1 MIRVAIV
8 GCGRMGENHCRIV
21 REIEGVSIV
30 GAVDPNLDRARAL
43 AAGYAVE
50 QAAAHLDELLART
63 RVDAVHILTPPLTHA
78 PLACTALRAGCHV
91 FVEKPMALTVVEAT
105 RMLDAAT
112 QHHRILTVGH
122 NHLFESVVRE
132 AYARV
137 AQGRLGRLVGLD
149 VFHGCLP
156 GSPPWVADLPSGPWI
171 NDMSHPLYLSQLFLG
186 EPLTIRAVGYPAA
199 DRHKVREVRAVAQH
213 AEGVSTLTLSTDA
226 APFRHKITLFGTH
239 RTLEV
244 DLIHEILVETRPF
257 GGHRWLRKGRAVL
270 DVSTQLLVG
279 AGRNACHV
287 LTGRGRGWQG
297 LRTLL
302 RAFYTAIQAGGQSP
316 VPPIGGLRVVA
327 CLEEISR
334 QILAMPDPV
343 QDAVGKT
350 RDDAVSACRTEAD
363 KWIGQL

>member
-21 REIEGVSIV
+21 RELPGVSIV

-43 AAGYAVE
+43 ATGYAIE
-50 QAAAHLDELLART
+50 QAAAHLEELLT
-63 RVDAVHILTPPLTHA
+63 LTQVDAVHILTPPTTHA
-78 PLACTALRAGCHV
+78 PLACTALQAGCHV
-91 FVEKPMALTVVEAT
+91 LVEKPMALTVIEAG

-122 NHLFESVVRE
+122 NCLFEPVVRE
-132 AYARV
+132 AHTRV
-137 AQGRLGRLVGLD
+137 AEGRLGRLVGLD

-186 EPLTIRAVGYPAA
+186 EPLSIRAVGYPPA
-199 DRHKVREVRAVAQH
+199 DYQKVREVRAVAQH
-213 AEGVSTLTLSTDA
+213 ADGISTLTLSTDT
-226 APFRHKITLFGTH
+226 APFRYRLTLFGTL

-257 GGHRWLRKGRAVL
+257 SGHRWLRKGRAVL
-270 DVSTQLLVG
+270 DVSAQLLVG
-279 AGRNACHV
+279 AGRNACQV

-297 LRTLL
+297 LRTLIE
-302 RAFYTAIQAGGQSP
+302 AFYTAIQTGGPSP
-316 VPPIGGLRVVA
+316 VPMTQGLRVVGW
-327 CLEEISR
+327 LEEISR
-334 QILAMPDPV
+334 QLLTTP
-343 QDAVGKT
+343 GT
-350 RDDAVSACRTEAD
+350 VSERAGLVCND
-363 KWIGQL
+363 SG